1 MQKLNAHYAY
11 YEAKTCYA
19 CENDHSYLG
28 YLGNLEASQS
38 GACDFGHWLMA
49 IHGFSLCVVGEFQG
63 FSIAKTGGDDTF
75 FEGADLANM
84 CRARGGVLGD
94 LFIKKTPKNTKGH
107 FTGPIH
113 LSQSGDM

>member
-1 MQKLNAHYAY
+1 MAFPYVLL
-11 YEAKTCYA
+11 AKFR
-19 CENDHSYLG
+19 
-28 YLGNLEASQS
+28 ASQ
-38 GACDFGHWLMA
+38 LQR
-49 IHGFSLCVVGEFQG
+49 QG
-63 FSIAKTGGDDTF
+63 NDTF